1 MSNPPPA
8 DYIRAYMPERGVD
21 VARTALLII
30 DMQYATG
37 SRQGALA
44 RTLQA
49 QGSTVGK
56 YRFDRI
62 ERQVLPH
69 TLRLRERC
77 TALGRPVLH
86 VTVGAALPDASD
98 APIHMRKLFV
108 EFANHLGSREHE
120 ILDELKPR
128 AGEHVLR
135 KTTIGAFASTNID
148 SLLRALGCEQL
159 YLCGISTNM
168 CVETTARE
176 AADRGYLVTL
186 VEDACGTTHADL
198 HDVTMRNFQRL
209 FGRVRSTEQVLGE
222 LTAPVSA

>member
-1 MSNPPPA
+1 MTQTTT
-8 DYIRAYMPERGVD
+8 DYIRAYMPERPID
-21 VARTALLII
+21 SSRAALLII

-49 QGSTVGK
+49 QGSTVGE
-56 YRFDRI
+56 YRFNRI
-62 ERQVLPH
+62 EGSVLPN
-69 TLRLRERC
+69 TQRLRDLCGR
-77 TALGRPVLH
+77 LQRPVLH
-86 VTVGAALPDASD
+86 VTVGAAHADALD
-98 APIHMRKLFV
+98 APAHMRKLFV
-108 EFANHLGSREHE
+108 SFANFVGSREHE

-159 YLCGISTNM
+159 YLCGVSTNM

-186 VEDACGTTHADL
+186 VEDACGTTHEDL
-198 HDVTMRNFQRL
+198 HQVTMRNFQRL
-209 FGRVRSTEQVLGE
+209 FGRVRSTDEALHE
-222 LTAPVSA
+222 LQPITLA